1 MKLKLI
7 LVALTVVSATFV
19 LANNEPFKKKK
30 DPPPP
35 TGKKVEDKYTDLIK
49 KCKKKE
55 GLFNFYTDT
64 VTGKTYFEVRKEQ
77 LDQEVI
83 YFNYIENAPAESGYH
98 RGAYGDS
105 KIVTFHKNY
114 ERIEIRQTNV
124 NFYFDPNNAIS
135 KAAEANINHPVLASE
150 KIEVVSKDGL
160 SMLIDGDALFLSEKL
175 QLVKFQGPRGA
186 DPVLGSLSKEKS
198 KVISIKTYTEN
209 AEVVV
214 DYVYETATP
223 GAGGSAI
230 EDGRFISVR
239 YQHAFVSVPKNNF
252 KPRYDDPRVGYF
264 TTQVN
269 DMTVASSTPW
279 RDVIHRWDLQK
290 KDANAKLSEPV
301 KPITFWMENT
311 TPKEFRP
318 IIKDAVERWNE
329 AFEYAGFKN
338 AVVCFEQPDDAT
350 WDAGDIR
357 YNVLR
362 WTSTPAPPFGGYGPS
377 FVNPRTGEILG
388 ADIMLEWVALTNRVY
403 MDQAFKSANML
414 TDEQVEVLNRN
425 GARNPFL
432 CMAASMSNQQ
442 LVFGS
447 AAANVLGASELEK
460 EEIVKQMLY
469 RLVLHEVGHTL
480 GLTHNMRAST
490 LHSVA
495 DIKNV
500 EKVKKEGLANSVME
514 YPAFNYQINPKEQGL
529 YCDVKVGPYDK
540 WVIEYGYSPSL
551 ENEEL
556 EQKRLFEITKRSTEH
571 QLAYGNDADDMRS
584 SGRGIDPDVNIFD
597 LSSDPVQY
605 GAERCELVKTVLPG
619 LKDKLV
625 TNNESY
631 ADLLQAFNVVTGEYA
646 VQTRVMTRQIGGV
659 HFNRAFVGQG
669 ATEKPLEP
677 VAEATQRAAMKA
689 LEKYAFAAEVWK
701 EAVPVYAYLLEK
713 RRGFSHFS
721 ENEDPN
727 IHQRLLNMQKECL
740 NQLLHPNVLTRILDS
755 EVYGNTYSLDEVM
768 TDLTNAIFQSDLKTD
783 VNTARQNLQ
792 IEYVKRLSRCFDE
805 KMAYDH
811 ASVSMMKAELKRI
824 EKLEASNVAGN
835 AMTKAHRAHVVQL
848 IQQAFESN

>member
-7 LVALTVVSATFV
+7 LLALLIGSVTLVYS
-19 LANNEPFKKKK
+19 NNEPSKKKK

-35 TGKKVEDKYTDLIK
+35 EKKVEDKYADLIK

-55 GLFNFYTDT
+55 GLFTFYTDT
-64 VTGKTYFEVRKEQ
+64 VTGKTYVEIKKAQ
-77 LDQEVI
+77 LGKEVI
-83 YFNYIENAPAESGYH
+83 YFNYIENAPVESGYH

-105 KIVTFHKNY
+105 KIVSFHKNF
-114 ERIEIRQTNV
+114 ERMEIRQTNV
-124 NFYFDPNNAIS
+124 NFYFDPTNAIS
-135 KAAEANINHPVLASE
+135 KAADANVNHPVLASE
-150 KIEVVSKDGL
+150 KIEATSKDGE

-175 QLVKFQGPRGA
+175 QLVKFPGARGA
-186 DPVLGSLSKEKS
+186 DPVLGTISKEKS
-198 KVISIKTYTEN
+198 KVISVKTYTEN
-209 AEVVV
+209 SEIIV
-214 DYVYETATP
+214 DYVYETGSP

-230 EDGRFISVR
+230 EDGRYITLR
-239 YQHAFVSVPKNNF
+239 YQHAFVSVPENNF
-252 KPRYDDPRVGYF
+252 QPRFDDPRVGYF

-279 RDVIHRWDLQK
+279 RDLIHKWDLQK
-290 KDANAKLSEPV
+290 KDPAAAKSDPI

-329 AFEYAGFKN
+329 AFEYAGFTN
-338 AVVCFEQPDDAT
+338 AVVCLEQPDDAT

-377 FVNPRTGEILG
+377 FVNPKTGEILG

-414 TDEQVEVLNRN
+414 TDEQLDLMEKK

-432 CMAASMSNQQ
+432 CMAAAMSNQQ

-447 AAANVLGASELEK
+447 TAANVLGAGDLEK
-460 EEIVKQMLY
+460 KEIVKQMLY

-490 LHSVA
+490 LQSVA

-500 EKVKKEGLANSVME
+500 EKVNKEGLANSVME
-514 YPAFNYQINPKEQGL
+514 YPAFNYQLNPKEQGL

-540 WVIEYGYSPSL
+540 WVIEYGYSVGL
-551 ENEEL
+551 ENEEA
-556 EQKRLFEITKRSTEH
+556 EKKRLDAITKRSTEH

-597 LSSDPVQY
+597 LSNDPVQY
-605 GAERCELVKTVLPG
+605 GIERCELVKAVLPG

-625 TNNESY
+625 TSNESY
-631 ADLLQAFNVVTGEYA
+631 ADLLQAFSVVTGEYS

-659 HFNRAFVGQG
+659 HYDRAYVGQES
-669 ATEKPLEP
+669 TKKPLEP
-677 VAEATQRAAMKA
+677 VKEDVQRAAMKA
-689 LEKYAFAAEVWK
+689 LSKYAFATDVWK
-701 EAVPVYAYLLEK
+701 DAIPVYAYLLEK
-713 RRGFSHFS
+713 RRGFNHFS

-727 IHQRLLNMQKECL
+727 IHQRILNMQKECL
-740 NQLLHPNVLTRILDS
+740 NHLLHPNVLTRIVDS
-755 EVYGNTYSLDEVM
+755 EVYGNTYTLDEVLS
-768 TDLTNAIFQSDLKTD
+768 DLTNAIFEADLKSD

-792 IEYVKRLSRCFDE
+792 IEYVNRLVQCFE
-805 KMAYDH
+805 NKSGYDH

-824 EKLEASNVAGN
+824 EKFETGNVNGN
-835 AMTKAHRAHVVQL
+835 TMTKAHRAHVVQL
-848 IQQAFESN
+848 IKTAFEK

>member
-7 LVALTVVSATFV
+7 LLALLIGSVTLVYS
-19 LANNEPFKKKK
+19 NNEPSKKKK

-35 TGKKVEDKYTDLIK
+35 EKKVEDKYADLIK

-55 GLFNFYTDT
+55 GLFTFYTDT
-64 VTGKTYFEVRKEQ
+64 VTGKTYVEIKKAQ
-77 LDQEVI
+77 LGKEVI
-83 YFNYIENAPAESGYH
+83 YFNYIENAPVESGYH

-105 KIVTFHKNY
+105 KIVSFHKNF
-114 ERIEIRQTNV
+114 EKMEIRQTNV
-124 NFYFDPNNAIS
+124 NFYFDPTNAIS
-135 KAAEANINHPVLASE
+135 KAADANVNHPVLASE
-150 KIEVVSKDGL
+150 KIEATSKDGE

-175 QLVKFQGPRGA
+175 QLVKFPSARGA
-186 DPVLGSLSKEKS
+186 DPVLGAISKEKS
-198 KVISIKTYTEN
+198 KVISVKTYTEN
-209 AEVVV
+209 SEIIV
-214 DYVYETATP
+214 DYVYETSSP

-230 EDGRFISVR
+230 EDGRYITLR
-239 YQHAFVSVPKNNF
+239 YQHAFVSVPENNF
-252 KPRYDDPRVGYF
+252 QPRFDDPRVGYF
-264 TTQVN
+264 TTQIN

-279 RDVIHRWDLQK
+279 RDLIHKWDLQK
-290 KDANAKLSEPV
+290 KDPTAAKSDPI

-329 AFEYAGFKN
+329 AFEYAGFTN
-338 AVVCFEQPDDAT
+338 AVVCLEQPDDAT

-377 FVNPRTGEILG
+377 FVNPKTGEILG

-414 TDEQVEVLNRN
+414 TDEQLDLMEKK

-432 CMAASMSNQQ
+432 CMAAAMSNQQ

-447 AAANVLGASELEK
+447 TAANVLGAGDLEK
-460 EEIVKQMLY
+460 KEIVKQMLY

-490 LHSVA
+490 LQSVA

-500 EKVKKEGLANSVME
+500 EKVNKEGLANSVME
-514 YPAFNYQINPKEQGL
+514 YPAFNYQLNPKEQGL

-540 WVIEYGYSPSL
+540 WVIEYGYSVGL
-551 ENEEL
+551 ENEEA
-556 EQKRLFEITKRSTEH
+556 EKKRLDAITKRSTEH

-597 LSSDPVQY
+597 LSNDPVQY
-605 GAERCELVKTVLPG
+605 GIERCELVKAVLPG

-625 TNNESY
+625 TSNESY
-631 ADLLQAFNVVTGEYA
+631 ADLLQAFSVVTGEYS

-659 HFNRAFVGQG
+659 HYDRAYVGQES
-669 ATEKPLEP
+669 TKKPLEP
-677 VAEATQRAAMKA
+677 VKEDVQRAAMKA
-689 LEKYAFAAEVWK
+689 LSKYAFATDVWK
-701 EAVPVYAYLLEK
+701 DAIPVYAYLLEK
-713 RRGFSHFS
+713 RRGFNHFS

-727 IHQRLLNMQKECL
+727 IHQRILNMQKECL
-740 NQLLHPNVLTRILDS
+740 NHLLHPNVLTRIVDS
-755 EVYGNTYSLDEVM
+755 EVYGNTYTLDEVLS
-768 TDLTNAIFQSDLKTD
+768 DLTNAIFEADLKSD

-792 IEYVKRLSRCFDE
+792 IEYVNRLVQCFE
-805 KMAYDH
+805 NKSSYDH

-824 EKLEASNVAGN
+824 EKFETGNVNGN
-835 AMTKAHRAHVVQL
+835 TMTKAHRAHVVQL
-848 IQQAFESN
+848 IKTAFEK